1 MSGGELSGVDLA
13 RVALRA
19 ALETARKNGG
29 NGRTTKAKPRTTLSV
44 VRHSGREPLH
54 GLRAVPERS
63 SVCDSLYPTSVRLC
77 RRAMPS
83 MAW

>member
-13 RVALRA
+13 LVALRA

-54 GLRAVPERS
+54 GLGPGHLGGNQPDEPPSDSAIGPGRRDCPHER
-63 SVCDSLYPTSVRLC
+63 
-77 RRAMPS
+77 
-83 MAW
+83 